1 MSFGS
6 FTDSDLRSD
15 SESVDNLSFIDKST
29 LIREV
34 FSARYDGVTDP
45 KADQARPTYHQVY
58 VIGES
63 SRPEDETSEAFD
75 DLGNPYI
82 DPADLTRGLGNKYI
96 GPTPR
101 HRVQLSQA
109 AWDRAATAMNGTS
122 PLTAAATVEEVQAF
136 QYRLARA
143 RREIEKEREILEKR
157 KAAAS
162 ASSRRRS

>member
-6 FTDSDLRSD
+6 FTDSDLDND
-15 SESVDNLSFIDKST
+15 SESIDNLSFIDKST
-29 LIREV
+29 LIRKV
-34 FSARYDGVTDP
+34 FADLYDGVTDP
-45 KADQARPTYHQVY
+45 EDDQSKPTYHQVY

-63 SRPEDETSEAFD
+63 SRPEDETSETFD

-109 AWDRAATAMNGTS
+109 ACDRAATAMNGTS
-122 PLTAAATVEEVQAF
+122 PLTATGTVEEVQAF

-143 RREIEKEREILEKR
+143 R
-157 KAAAS
+157 
-162 ASSRRRS
+162 

>member
-6 FTDSDLRSD
+6 FTHSDLSSD
-15 SESVDNLSFIDKST
+15 SESIDSLSFIDKSS
-29 LIREV
+29 LIREI
-34 FSARYDGVTDP
+34 FADCYDGVTDP
-45 KADQARPTYHQVY
+45 KDDQARPTYHQVY

-63 SRPEDETSEAFD
+63 SRHEDETSHAFD
-75 DLGNPYI
+75 DVGNPYI

-109 AWDRAATAMNGTS
+109 ACDRAATAMNGTS
-122 PLTAAATVEEVQAF
+122 PLTATGTVEEVQAF

-143 RREIEKEREILEKR
+143 R
-157 KAAAS
+157 
-162 ASSRRRS
+162 